1 MVPLNKNK
9 SGFAL
14 LMSLIVVSVVIS
26 IGLSVLDL
34 TLKQLRLSTNSK
46 DSETAFH
53 AANAGL
59 ECARYWREVDLATME
74 LGQAVSPNC
83 FNASAV
89 NVSPSAVTVVS
100 AGDAYLYDMDFTW
113 GVTGAIRC
121 SQISTLVM
129 VSDTTATTTIDNTVN
144 PMDTLIPGYPYGTTK
159 ECEPGGRCSVISVR
173 GYSRDCANISL
184 PGTVEREVLLEL

>member
-59 ECARYWREVDLATME
+59 ECGRYWREVDLAVME
-74 LGQAVSPNC
+74 SGLTVSPSC
-83 FNASAV
+83 FNASAANTSV
-89 NVSPSAVTVVS
+89 VDLNLSP
-100 AGDAYLYDMDFTW
+100 GDAFLYNMDFTW

-129 VSDTTATTTIDNTVN
+129 VSDTTATATISN
-144 PMDTLIPGYPYGTTK
+144 MDTLILGYPYGATK